1 MDARRLAM
9 PRLEE
14 GAVSA
19 SSTPPRIACARL
31 PPREGEGSIS
41 RLHSLS
47 LPCRRTQ
54 KNARPEGTVKS
65 TSAPRH
71 PSTSSF
77 YIDFEDF
84 VFWIIFW
91 REASA
96 SINHSMSPYSS
107 VKISRLIHKG
117 KYIPVIGC

>member
-84 VFWIIFW
+84 EDFVFWIIFW
-91 REASA
+91 REG
-96 SINHSMSPYSS
+96 SINVAHTPLSKFR
-107 VKISRLIHKG
+107 V
-117 KYIPVIGC
+117 